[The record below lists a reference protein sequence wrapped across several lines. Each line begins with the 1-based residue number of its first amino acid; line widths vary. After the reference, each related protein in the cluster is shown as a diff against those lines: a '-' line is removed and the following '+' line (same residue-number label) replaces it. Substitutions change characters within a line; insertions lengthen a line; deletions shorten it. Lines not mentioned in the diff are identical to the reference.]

1 MPALTSS
8 LRIIRGLIATGCV
21 AFGLCHFA
29 SAQGNQNVVLPN
41 PIPRDPDLH
50 DKYSR
55 DDPAALKAQQ
65 QQLAALRAAQ
75 QRELVKSATA
85 RLSQLAQQ
93 LKEDMEKHE
102 LGGPLGADAQK
113 AAEIEKLAKTVKNTL
128 KSQ

>member
-8 LRIIRGLIATGCV
+8 LRIIRSVIATGCV

-29 SAQGNQNVVLPN
+29 SAQGNQNIVLPN
-41 PIPRDPDLH
+41 PTPRDPDLH
-50 DKYSR
+50 DKYKE
-55 DDPAALKAQQ
+55 DPALKVQQ

-85 RLSQLAQQ
+85 RLSELAQQ
-93 LKEDMEKHE
+93 LKADMEKHE